1 MFIFERP
8 FAAVL
13 AALTTAG
20 LFVLLDALLR
30 FGAVG

>member
-13 AALTTAG
+13 AAMSSSV
-20 LFVLLDALLR
+20 LFIFIDFLLR
-30 FGAVG
+30 HVA